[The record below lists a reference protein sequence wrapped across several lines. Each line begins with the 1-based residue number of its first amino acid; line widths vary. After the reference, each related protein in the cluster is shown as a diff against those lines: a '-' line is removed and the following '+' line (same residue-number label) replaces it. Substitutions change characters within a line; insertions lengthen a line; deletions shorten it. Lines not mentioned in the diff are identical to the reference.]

1 MSPEII
7 LLVLLGALLHATW
20 NAIVKAGDDKLIGA
34 AMISAGGGLCC
45 IPFLPFVPF
54 PHVESLPYLLA
65 STVLQFAYF
74 QLVAIA
80 YRIGDIGLV
89 YPLMRGVAP
98 LIVAMTSGFVLGEHL
113 SRTAMLGVT
122 TISAG
127 IMTLAFEARHGNRNA
142 VLAALANAGVIAAY
156 TFVDGVGARLSG
168 NAISYTLWMS
178 LPPPVLLFAFA
189 IYKRGKAQVASYVRR
204 HWPRGLLGGAGST
217 TSYGLA
223 LWAMTKAPVA
233 TVAALRETAILFAIV
248 ISVVFLKEK
257 ASLWRYAGGAIIALG
272 VLVLLLA

>member
-1 MSPEII
+1 MSLEII

-54 PHVESLPYLLA
+54 PNIEALPYLLTSA
-65 STVLQFAYF
+65 VLQFAYF

-98 LIVAMTSGFVLGEHL
+98 LIVAMTSGFILKEHL
-113 SRTAMLGVT
+113 SATAILGIT

-142 VLAALANAGVIAAY
+142 ILAALANAAVIAAY
-156 TFVDGVGARLSG
+156 TFVDGIGARLSG

-189 IYKRGKAQVASYVRR
+189 FYKRGKARVFSYVGRTW
-204 HWPRGLLGGAGST
+204 HRGLLGGAGGSF
-217 TSYGLA
+217 
-223 LWAMTKAPVA
+223 
-233 TVAALRETAILFAIV
+233 ALR
-248 ISVVFLKEK
+248 
-257 ASLWRYAGGAIIALG
+257 
-272 VLVLLLA
+272 LAPQGKR